1 MSSIEAQNDSA
12 RPMPSCKNQL
22 HDDNSGSESLLLKKN
37 QSVMFKYPDSDWKKM
52 KVTGRAGKATGK
64 AKNWLNVSDAWS
76 LDWSGVE
83 EWKVVDESDVDGEES
98 REELP
103 DYEGPRVW
111 QYLRK

>member
-22 HDDNSGSESLLLKKN
+22 HDDNSLG
-37 QSVMFKYPDSDWKKM
+37 QDISV
-52 KVTGRAGKATGK
+52 TGKATGK